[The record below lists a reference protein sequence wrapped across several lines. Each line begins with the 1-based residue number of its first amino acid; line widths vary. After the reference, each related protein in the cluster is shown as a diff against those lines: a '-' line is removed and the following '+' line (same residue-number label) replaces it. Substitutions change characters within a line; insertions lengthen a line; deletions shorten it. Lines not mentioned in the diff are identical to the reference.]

1 MLQKSQGSETVS
13 LVTSSS
19 KDACPRQHGRSS
31 CLFCPTFRSHAAS
44 LLSHSIKHRSLAY
57 HASSEKGKDSPFG
70 WKECQGLV
78 IEYDNGRYCCVS
90 VTCLVFKFC
99 VCAFFFF
106 SIFVFFA
113 YFIIFDNIQYF
124 VYEKQW
130 RLKLTTTLFLFFP
143 KNVMFFSY
151 VWKIKEGDDLSD
163 FCLIFIFLGPGSS
176 LKTLSYVNS
185 FCFKISNYLLSSQQ
199 NLDTVV
205 GENNCNAVKKQL
217 HLGVDQTPI
226 HYCLSFPLPVAHL
239 SLCLLQGFSFT

>member
-1 MLQKSQGSETVS
+1 
-13 LVTSSS
+13 
-19 KDACPRQHGRSS
+19 
-31 CLFCPTFRSHAAS
+31 
-44 LLSHSIKHRSLAY
+44 
-57 HASSEKGKDSPFG
+57 
-70 WKECQGLV
+70 
-78 IEYDNGRYCCVS
+78 
-90 VTCLVFKFC
+90 
-99 VCAFFFF
+99 
-106 SIFVFFA
+106 
-113 YFIIFDNIQYF
+113 
-124 VYEKQW
+124 
-130 RLKLTTTLFLFFP
+130 
-143 KNVMFFSY
+143 MFFSY